1 VSQLRHSYPAFR
13 ELNAEV
19 LAIAAVGLKPLTAF
33 ARELELPFPVLSDV
47 TGEAYFAFG
56 LGKGMVIR
64 SRTLL
69 AIARLVWRAKRLY
82 RPIGD
87 IMQVGGDFIVDGMG
101 IAPACADL
109 SALIQ
114 LSATLRAGN
123 RTITVTNT
131 PRSPKSR

>member
-1 VSQLRHSYPAFR
+1 MSQLRHSYPAFR

-56 LGKGMVIR
+56 LGRGMVIR

-69 AIARLVWRAKRLY
+69 AAARLVWRAKRLY

-87 IMQVGGDFIVDGMG
+87 VMQIGGDFIVDGMG
-101 IAPACADL
+101 IVRFAHSSEDPTDRPEVAELLRLMGDL
-109 SALIQ
+109 RS
-114 LSATLRAGN
+114 LR
-123 RTITVTNT
+123 
-131 PRSPKSR
+131 KQ

>member
-1 VSQLRHSYPAFR
+1 VSQLRHSYPTFR

-47 TGEAYFAFG
+47 TGKAYFAFG
-56 LGKGMVIR
+56 LGRGMVIR

-69 AIARLVWRAKRLY
+69 AAARLVWRAKHLY

-101 IAPACADL
+101 IVRFAHSNEDPTDRPETAELLQLIANLKPA
-109 SALIQ
+109 
-114 LSATLRAGN
+114 
-123 RTITVTNT
+123 
-131 PRSPKSR
+131 

>member
-19 LAIAAVGLKPLTAF
+19 LAIAAVGLQPLTAF
-33 ARELELPFPVLSDV
+33 ARELDLPFPVLSDAS
-47 TGEAYFAFG
+47 GEVYFAFG

-69 AIARLVWRAKRLY
+69 VAARLVWRAKRLY

-87 IMQVGGDFIVDGMG
+87 IMQVGGDFIVDGAG
-101 IAPACADL
+101 LVRFAHSSEDPTDRPEAVEL
-109 SALIQ
+109 LQLIGN
-114 LSATLRAGN
+114 LR
-123 RTITVTNT
+123 
-131 PRSPKSR
+131 